1 MKKTRNLVIAMKVR
15 NLMIAILTVAIS
27 IVGTHSASAQEIVV
41 PQGYELV
48 DSLVYRHVSGVDTLL
63 AGKDIFHIMPLK
75 AKGGNADVEIYQ
87 SQEVANALRKQI
99 QDNSKRTMNGYR
111 VRIFF
116 DNKQTARAESE
127 ETIKRFEDIYHDVK
141 AYRTYA
147 NPYFKVTVGDFRTKS
162 EAMELLS
169 RIKREFP
176 SAFVVKENIEF
187 PVVDKDNAYIVDT
200 IKVLRPIASIQ

>member
-1 MKKTRNLVIAMKVR
+1 MKKPEKIITVLMVILLSLAGAYSV
-15 NLMIAILTVAIS
+15 
-27 IVGTHSASAQEIVV
+27 SAQEIVV
-41 PQGYELV
+41 PEGYELV

-63 AGKDIFHIMPLK
+63 IGKDVFHVMPLK
-75 AKGGNADVEIYQ
+75 SRGGKADVEIYQ
-87 SQEVANALRKQI
+87 SQDVANALRKQVES
-99 QDNSKRTMNGYR
+99 NPKRTMSGYR

-116 DNKQTARAESE
+116 DNKQSARVESE
-127 ETIKRFEDIYHDVK
+127 ETIKKFESMYHDVK

-169 RIKREFP
+169 RIKREFS

-187 PVVDKDNAYIVDT
+187 PVVDKDNAFYIDT
-200 IKVLRPIASIQ
+200 IKVLRPIVIGQ

>member
-1 MKKTRNLVIAMKVR
+1 MKKPEKIITVLMVIVLSLAG
-15 NLMIAILTVAIS
+15 A
-27 IVGTHSASAQEIVV
+27 HSASAQEIVV
-41 PQGYELV
+41 PEGYELV
-48 DSLVYRHVSGVDTLL
+48 DSLVYRYVSGVDTLL
-63 AGKDIFHIMPLK
+63 IGKDVFHVMPLK
-75 AKGGNADVEIYQ
+75 SRGGKADVEIYQ
-87 SQEVANALRKQI
+87 SQDVANALRKQI
-99 QDNSKRTMNGYR
+99 EANSKRTMSGYR

-116 DNKQTARAESE
+116 DNKQSARVESE
-127 ETIKRFEDIYHDVK
+127 ETIKKFESMYHDVK

-187 PVVDKDNAYIVDT
+187 PVVDRDNAYVVDT
-200 IKVLRPIASIQ
+200 IKVLRPIAVGQ